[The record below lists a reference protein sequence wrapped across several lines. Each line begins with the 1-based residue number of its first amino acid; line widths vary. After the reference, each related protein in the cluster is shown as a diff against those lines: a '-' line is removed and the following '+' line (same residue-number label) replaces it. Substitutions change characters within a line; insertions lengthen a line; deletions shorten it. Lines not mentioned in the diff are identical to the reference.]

1 MSNGVKGPTTT
12 HTLVPIQHGDGTK
25 STLPVEISQP
35 QVGGGF
41 NASSGFQTT
50 GVDGT
55 HNISTTGKPP
65 VSTGSTQ
72 EEDGNFGQQRSQLAH
87 AFNTLRKSLRFMNHK
102 GNPNAKQASETEM
115 REALATIAKEMGI
128 KLDTS
133 KGTPADLLTQLASKL
148 GISTGTPSGNTGIVP
163 KPVTDTTVPP
173 NGNTGIVPPSTGTS
187 ASPTT
192 SVPATTT
199 PSNTSTV
206 DPMQLFQQMVQKVLG
221 DLH

>member
-1 MSNGVKGPTTT
+1 M
-12 HTLVPIQHGDGTK
+12 
-25 STLPVEISQP
+25 PVEISQP

-55 HNISTTGKPP
+55 HNISSTTAKPP

-72 EEDGNFGQQRSQLAH
+72 EADENFGQQRSQLAH

-115 REALATIAKEMGI
+115 REALATIAKESGI
-128 KLDTS
+128 QLDTS
-133 KGTPADLLTQLASKL
+133 KGTPTDLLTQLASKL
-148 GISTGTPSGNTGIVP
+148 GISTGTTSGNTGIVP
-163 KPVTDTTVPP
+163 KPPVTNTTVPP
-173 NGNTGIVPPSTGTS
+173 NGNPGVVPPSTGTS

-192 SVPATTT
+192 SAPATTP

-221 DLH
+221 NLH